1 MEYIRKKK
9 QKNKKTKI
17 YLQFNFEVCEIDE
30 GSVKLMMP
38 SDNIKI
44 VKWMI
49 RKVYRGEN
57 MHYLASQIS

>member
-1 MEYIRKKK
+1 MENKHRKWNVEEKNL
-9 QKNKKTKI
+9 KNKKTKR

-44 VKWMI
+44 VK
-49 RKVYRGEN
+49 
-57 MHYLASQIS
+57 

>member
-1 MEYIRKKK
+1 MEYGWKK
-9 QKNKKTKI
+9 NRKTKI
-17 YLQFNFEVCEIDE
+17 YLQFNFEMCEIDE

-49 RKVYRGEN
+49 RKIHRGEI
-57 MHYLASQIS
+57 MHYLALQLS